1 VRKLGVL
8 DEGGARVFPP
18 SANNGTKKKS
28 SIARVNSSIP
38 ANANERSIQPICAR
52 GRISDNGGT
61 ASCSP
66 IRVGLGGKSGART

>member
-28 SIARVNSSIP
+28 RMARANSSIL
-38 ANANERSIQPICAR
+38 ANANEGSIQQIRAR